1 MILRFHI
8 DEQYTQYDSPSV
20 GIILVRK
27 DPLDFDDEVTTDSD
41 TSNSSFEIDD
51 SEKDTKNSAG
61 SFGSSNKS
69 QGYKLRLWCAF
80 TTDSM
85 AIGYTSSYAKDKVMV
100 KHFVTSASCV
110 LKLTYINMNLI
121 HGLDSYSASIHTR
134 KCYITT
140 TRS

>member
-85 AIGYTSSYAKDKVMV
+85 AIGYTSSYAKNKVKV

-110 LKLTYINMNLI
+110 LKLTYINMNFI
-121 HGLDSYSASIHTR
+121 HGLDSYSAPIHTR
-134 KCYITT
+134 NGYITT

>member
-85 AIGYTSSYAKDKVMV
+85 TIGYTSSYAKNKVKV

-110 LKLTYINMNLI
+110 LKLTYINMNFI
-121 HGLDSYSASIHTR
+121 HGLDSYSAPIHTR
-134 KCYITT
+134 NGYITT